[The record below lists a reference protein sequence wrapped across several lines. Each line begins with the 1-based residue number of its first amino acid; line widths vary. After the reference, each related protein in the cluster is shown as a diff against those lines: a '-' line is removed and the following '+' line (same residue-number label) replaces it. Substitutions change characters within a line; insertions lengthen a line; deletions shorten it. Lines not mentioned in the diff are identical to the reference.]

1 MEERATTYE
10 ELQRMVR
17 KERNKYQRFLGYERA
32 RARRGEPM
40 PLDRAQRLLWTYCD
54 SYEGLGE
61 VLSYSRIMARRPW
74 LKLLGEAWSMVDNVA
89 EWEFDLRFLLL
100 DRTCLLMM
108 DQHERERWCG
118 LPARVTIYRGC
129 SPVNATGLSW
139 SLDPAIAAKFPTHAR
154 YSPPD
159 GQPPLLV
166 TATVAR
172 SRIVAV
178 KLDRDED
185 EVITC
190 HARPVAF
197 GPIEQTVD

>member
-1 MEERATTYE
+1 LEGHS
-10 ELQRMVR
+10 VI
-17 KERNKYQRFLGYERA
+17 FLAIR
-32 RARRGEPM
+32 
-40 PLDRAQRLLWTYCD
+40 TH
-54 SYEGLGE
+54 
-61 VLSYSRIMARRPW
+61 LSCR
-74 LKLLGEAWSMVDNVA
+74 
-89 EWEFDLRFLLL
+89 
-100 DRTCLLMM
+100 
-108 DQHERERWCG
+108 G